1 MSQKNK
7 LKDIDILMLPA
18 CLPVCHFVNLLAY
31 LCPALCV
38 YRGPE
43 APARSLCSP
52 SVVSS
57 VDMEGCLL
65 RAWTMDGARGC
76 CLCAVPA
83 PVPVPDPVLL
93 LLPLSGVL
101 ELELELELELV
112 GLLLLPLLGWRDGE
126 EVVALDDG

>member
-1 MSQKNK
+1 MSLKIK
-7 LKDIDILMLPA
+7 LKDIDILTLPA
-18 CLPVCHFVNLLAY
+18 CLPSSHLANFLAY

-76 CLCAVPA
+76 CLCVV
-83 PVPVPDPVLL
+83 PVPVPVPVPVLL

-101 ELELELELELV
+101 ELEPELELV
-112 GLLLLPLLGWRDGE
+112 GLLLLPLLACREEE
-126 EVVALDDG
+126 EVVALDGG

>member
-1 MSQKNK
+1 M
-7 LKDIDILMLPA
+7 
-18 CLPVCHFVNLLAY
+18 
-31 LCPALCV
+31 

-65 RAWTMDGARGC
+65 RACTMDGARGC
-76 CLCAVPA
+76 CLCAVPV
-83 PVPVPDPVLL
+83 PVPVPDPMLL

-101 ELELELELELV
+101 EPELELELELELV
-112 GLLLLPLLGWRDGE
+112 GLLLLPLLACRDEEE